1 MLFIANIAFITKET
15 NNKRLNDK
23 NPSVYMKELLDEKC
37 KNGQEEEFYKYLETH
52 FITKDM
58 VNYLLEDDF
67 ENFIIM
73 RTKKI
78 YEYIQTIV

>member
-1 MLFIANIAFITKET
+1 
-15 NNKRLNDK
+15 
-23 NPSVYMKELLDEKC
+23 MKELLDEKTQ
-37 KNGQEEEFYKYLETH
+37 NGQQKQFYEYLETH